1 MHGLPEHYE
10 DLGVDSNATTEQI
23 EQAYLKRSAE
33 LRASPSGDAPE
44 ELAEVETAY
53 AVLRDPAK
61 RAQYDAQVSH
71 AEAKM
76 ESKYAELDKLL
87 PRSRHHVRRF
97 NKDSSGW
104 LDAIWALF
112 KWLG

>member
-1 MHGLPEHYE
+1 MQGLPDHYE
-10 DLGVDSNATTEQI
+10 DLGVDPKATAEQI

-33 LRASPSGDAPE
+33 LRAARYADAPE
-44 ELAEVETAY
+44 ELADVETAY

-61 RAQYDAQVSH
+61 RASYDVQVRH

-76 ESKYAELDKLL
+76 ESKYAELDKLM

-97 NKDSSGW
+97 NKGSSGW
-104 LDAIWALF
+104 LDAVWALF